1 MNEPSENLNNPI
13 RVLFFAAE
21 AEPFIKVG
29 GLGDVAGS
37 LPLALRSI
45 PQSESDGKQIDVR
58 LIIPYHPI
66 ISRETFK
73 TSLIERFPV
82 QARSGRI
89 NAAIYQTILEGIP
102 VYLIDGAP
110 VRAVKTVYGQ
120 KPLLDGEK
128 FLFFCKAALE
138 FCGRSAW
145 KPVILH
151 LNDWHTAVIPYLLKT
166 QPQGYPDLFNTRT
179 ILTIHNL
186 PFMGAGIEE
195 SLHKYGIPPSENIDL
210 PTWSRSFLLP
220 MGLSTANRVTT
231 VSPNYSSEL
240 FTEGFGCGLQGFL
253 ETIRSKISGILNGI
267 DTQVW
272 DPSTDRLIS
281 VPFSADALSA
291 RSRNREALIQEFKL
305 DPDPAI
311 PLLTFIGR
319 MDIQKGVDLLLESL
333 PAMIDQPWQAII
345 IGAGSEELENK
356 CRDLEA
362 KHPDRVRAVI
372 RYDADLSHRLYAGSD
387 MIVIPSRY
395 EPCGLVQMIA
405 MRYGCIPVASAVGGL
420 VDTITDHPEKEEST
434 GFLFSPPQ
442 SLSLKTALIRAIT
455 TYSQTRTWKKMQ
467 LNGMRKDFSWKAS
480 ALEYAR
486 LYLDEFQAAK

>member
-1 MNEPSENLNNPI
+1 MNESSENLNNPI
-13 RVLFFAAE
+13 RVLFIAAE

-45 PQSESDGKQIDVR
+45 TQSELNGKQIDVR
-58 LIIPYHPI
+58 LVIPYHPV

-73 TSLIERFPV
+73 TDLIERFSV

-89 NAAIYQTILEGIP
+89 KTAIHQTVLEGMP
-102 VYLIDGAP
+102 VYLVDGAP

-120 KPLLDGEK
+120 NPLLDGEK

-145 KPVILH
+145 KPGILH
-151 LNDWHTAVIPYLLKT
+151 INDWHTAVIPYLLKT
-166 QPQGYPDLFNTRT
+166 QPQDYPDLIDTRT

-195 SLHKYGIPPSENIDL
+195 PLHKYGIPPSENADL
-210 PTWSRSFLLP
+210 PPWSRSFPLP

-253 ETIRSKISGILNGI
+253 ETIHSRVSGILNGI
-267 DTQVW
+267 DTHTW
-272 DPSTDRLIS
+272 DPSTDGLIS
-281 VPFSADALSA
+281 HPFSADVLTA
-291 RSRNREALIQEFKL
+291 RSGNRVALIQEFNL

-345 IGAGSEELENK
+345 IGAGSEELESK

-362 KHPDRVRAVI
+362 RHPDRVRAVI

-455 TYSQTRTWKKMQ
+455 TFSQTKTWKKMQ
-467 LNGMRKDFSWKAS
+467 LNGMQKDFSWKAS

-486 LYLDEFQAAK
+486 LYLDEYQAAT